1 MNKPTRKI
9 GFNRCKARIWLE
21 GKILTNAGIFHGM
34 RFNVINSP
42 NSLVIVI
49 DPDGKRKIAGKPDRP
64 IIDMSGATITDSFS
78 NYTREVTVEVGR
90 IGISLVLTGVPV
102 ELPQ

>member
-1 MNKPTRKI
+1 MQKQTRKI
-9 GFNRCKARIWLE
+9 GLNRGKRRIWLE
-21 GKILTNAGIFHGM
+21 GAILTDNGINHGQ

-49 DPDGKRKIAGKPDRP
+49 DPAGKRKIAGKANRP

-78 NYTREVTVEVGR
+78 DVTQVVTVEKGR

-102 ELPQ
+102 LLP